1 MLKIKI
7 TVQYKLD
14 YKREKQG
21 RHRAKLDKKLLA
33 ALWLLTTSTQTRNL
47 VLNNNFKDCRYCPIR
62 PHLIMIYRK
71 NGDDT
76 LELVRL
82 GTHSEL
88 SISHDL

>member
-1 MLKIKI
+1 MPKIRL
-7 TVQYKLD
+7 TEQYVLD

-21 RHRAKLDKKLLA
+21 RHRAKLDKKLIA
-33 ALWLLTTSTQTRNL
+33 ALRLLTTLTQIRNL

-82 GTHSEL
+82 GSHSEL
-88 SISHDL
+88 TISHDL